1 MILQWGKKKSV
12 FKKENNT
19 GKYWAP
25 VPEIQ
30 NLGMTTKAIG
40 Q

>member
-1 MILQWGKKKSV
+1 MILEWEKKSV
-12 FKKENNT
+12 FKKENST
-19 GKYWAP
+19 GKYWAH

-30 NLGMTTKAIG
+30 NLGMITKEIR